1 MRMRRRRW
9 WRLLRLADAGQLEV
23 AAVAAAARTALGA
36 LAEVQT
42 HALHVRAVR
51 RRAHRPAAHV
61 APHERN
67 GNLLVRPSVTRRR
80 RTCGSTRT
88 TCRRE
93 LRTDAHATMETY
105 YYASTSQYYELQ
117 QTHNGNLLLRPS
129 HVAPHERTAAA
140 TSWTIAA
147 HRRNNR

>member
-9 WRLLRLADAGQLEV
+9 WRLLLRLADAGQLEV

-67 GNLLVRPSVTRRR
+67 GNLLVRPAVTRRR

-105 YYASTSQYYELQ
+105 YYGHHTWLHTNELPPPRAGQSPRTGAILDNNSLRSASYVS
-117 QTHNGNLLLRPS
+117 
-129 HVAPHERTAAA
+129 
-140 TSWTIAA
+140 
-147 HRRNNR
+147 

>member
-9 WRLLRLADAGQLEV
+9 WRLLLRLADAGQLEV

-61 APHERN
+61 APHER
-67 GNLLVRPSVTRRR
+67 
-80 RTCGSTRT
+80 
-88 TCRRE
+88 
-93 LRTDAHATMETY
+93 
-105 YYASTSQYYELQ
+105 
-117 QTHNGNLLLRPS
+117 
-129 HVAPHERTAAA
+129 TAAA

-147 HRRNNR
+147 HRRNTR

>member
-42 HALHVRAVR
+42 HALHVCAVR

-61 APHERN
+61 APHERD
-67 GNLLVRPSVTRRR
+67 GNLLVRPAVTRRR
-80 RTCGSTRT
+80 RTRGSTRT
-88 TCRRE
+88 QWKPTSTAGRHTTPPH
-93 LRTDAHATMETY
+93 LWLHTNAMETY
-105 YYASTSQYYELQ
+105 
-117 QTHNGNLLLRPS
+117 
-129 HVAPHERTAAA
+129 
-140 TSWTIAA
+140 
-147 HRRNNR
+147 